1 MFFRLLTTRAAT
13 SIQCGFSCIPF
24 LLSLTNRF
32 SVPAESLFNVTLT
45 PPAKQLNNRFDYEE
59 QDHIEL
65 LELLKTIAI
74 KTALVGGV
82 LVLAGLVLGLLARSK
97 N

>member
-1 MFFRLLTTRAAT
+1 WGMAA
-13 SIQCGFSCIPF
+13 SLKIIVAIVVMIIAGAAI
-24 LLSLTNRF
+24 LYVLDMLSL
-32 SVPAESLFNVTLT
+32 
-45 PPAKQLNNRFDYEE
+45 D
-59 QDHIEL
+59 
-65 LELLKTIAI
+65 LLKTIAI

>member
-1 MFFRLLTTRAAT
+1 MTQDFNDSPEPGWGMAA
-13 SIQCGFSCIPF
+13 SLKIIVAIMVMIIAGAAI
-24 LLSLTNRF
+24 LYVLDMLSL
-32 SVPAESLFNVTLT
+32 
-45 PPAKQLNNRFDYEE
+45 D
-59 QDHIEL
+59 
-65 LELLKTIAI
+65 LLKTIAI

>member
-1 MFFRLLTTRAAT
+1 MTQDFNDSPEPGWGMAASLKIIVAIVVMIIT
-13 SIQCGFSCIPF
+13 GAAI
-24 LLSLTNRF
+24 LYVLDMLSL
-32 SVPAESLFNVTLT
+32 
-45 PPAKQLNNRFDYEE
+45 D
-59 QDHIEL
+59 
-65 LELLKTIAI
+65 LLKTIAI